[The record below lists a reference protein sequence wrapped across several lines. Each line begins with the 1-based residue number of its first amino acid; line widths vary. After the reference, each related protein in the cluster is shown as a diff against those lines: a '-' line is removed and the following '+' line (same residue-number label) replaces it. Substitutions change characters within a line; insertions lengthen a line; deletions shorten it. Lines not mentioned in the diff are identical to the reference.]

1 MMPISDRE
9 LCALRTEAEAA
20 MTDTCTVMRPTEAR
34 GSAGGI
40 TKTYALQGTLKC
52 RVRSGAGVGT
62 GAREQVLAARLS
74 GVAIFTVSVPVGSDV
89 RDDDRLVWQGRTLE
103 VHGVLA
109 GTNATAWPCVC
120 SEVS

>member
-1 MMPISDRE
+1 MMLSERE
-9 LCALRTEAEAA
+9 LCAMREQSEAA

-34 GSAGGI
+34 GSAGGV
-40 TKTYALQGTLKC
+40 TKTYALLNTLKC
-52 RVRSGAGVGT
+52 RVRSGAGIGT
-62 GAREQVLAARLS
+62 GAREQLMAARLTP
-74 GVAIFTVSVPVGSDV
+74 VAVYTVSVPVGSDV
-89 RDDDRLVWQGRTLE
+89 RTDDRLIVNGRTLE